1 MCGNLNSASANDFGD
16 EYIQVIDAEI
26 QKEQALKIV
35 GLSYFCFN
43 YII

>member
-35 GLSYFCFN
+35 GLSYFYFS

>member
-1 MCGNLNSASANDFGD
+1 MGVKKYSASGNDFGN

-26 QKEQALKIV
+26 QKGQALKIV
-35 GLSYFCFN
+35 GLSYFYFN